1 MTKNQTSR
9 KSTSEKAN
17 TVGDMTLEEFT
28 RNVQI
33 IGIETAQEIFRL
45 VTRKRWPPAKIHR
58 RVMARMDKD
67 AAGRRARALKRKG
80 K

>member
-1 MTKNQTSR
+1 MTKNKTSR
-9 KSTSEKAN
+9 KGTKAN

-45 VTRKRWPPAKIHR
+45 ITKTKLPMNKIHR

-67 AAGRRARALKRKG
+67 AAVRRARALKRKG

>member
-1 MTKNQTSR
+1 MPKTKTPR
-9 KSTSEKAN
+9 KVTRTKASTA
-17 TVGDMTLEEFT
+17 GDMTLEEFT
-28 RNVQI
+28 RAVQT

-45 VTRKRWPPAKIHR
+45 VTEKKLSQAEIHR

-67 AAGRRARALKRKG
+67 AAVRRARALKG

>member
-1 MTKNQTSR
+1 MPKTKTPR
-9 KSTSEKAN
+9 KS

-45 VTRKRWPPAKIHR
+45 VTQTDWPVAKIHR

-67 AAGRRARALKRKG
+67 AAVRRARALKRTG

>member
-9 KSTSEKAN
+9 KGTKAN

-28 RNVQI
+28 RAVQI
-33 IGIETAQEIFRL
+33 IGIATTQEIIRL
-45 VTRKRWPPAKIHR
+45 VTKTKLSVNEVHR
-58 RVMARMDKD
+58 RVMARMDKE
-67 AAGRRARALKRKG
+67 AAVRRARALKRKG

>member
-9 KSTSEKAN
+9 KGTKAN

-33 IGIETAQEIFRL
+33 IGIATAQEIFRL

-58 RVMARMDKD
+58 HIMARMDKE
-67 AAGRRARALKRKG
+67 AAVRRARALKRKG

>member
-9 KSTSEKAN
+9 KGTKAN
-17 TVGDMTLEEFT
+17 PVNDMTLEEFT

-45 VTRKRWPPAKIHR
+45 ITKTKLPMNEIHR
-58 RVMARMDKD
+58 RVMARMDKE
-67 AAGRRARALKRKG
+67 ATVRRARALKRTG

>member
-1 MTKNQTSR
+1 MTKKQTSR
-9 KSTSEKAN
+9 KSTKAN

-45 VTRKRWPPAKIHR
+45 VTSTDWPMAKIHR
-58 RVMARMDKD
+58 RVMARMDKE
-67 AAGRRARALKRKG
+67 AAVRRARALKG

>member
-9 KSTSEKAN
+9 KGTKAN
-17 TVGDMTLEEFT
+17 TVNDMTLEEFT

-33 IGIETAQEIFRL
+33 IGIASAQEIFRL
-45 VTRKRWPPAKIHR
+45 VTRTDWPMAKIHR

-67 AAGRRARALKRKG
+67 AAVKRARALKRKG

>member
-9 KSTSEKAN
+9 KGTKAN

-28 RNVQI
+28 RAVQI
-33 IGIETAQEIFRL
+33 IGIATTQEIIRL
-45 VTRKRWPPAKIHR
+45 VTKTKLSVNEVHR
-58 RVMARMDKD
+58 RVMARMDKE
-67 AAGRRARALKRKG
+67 AAARRVRALKRTG

>member
-1 MTKNQTSR
+1 MTKKQTSR
-9 KSTSEKAN
+9 KSTKVN

-45 VTRKRWPPAKIHR
+45 ITSTDWPMEKIHR

-67 AAGRRARALKRKG
+67 AAVRRARTLKRKG

>member
-1 MTKNQTSR
+1 MTRKQTPR
-9 KSTSEKAN
+9 KGMMPN

-45 VTRKRWPPAKIHR
+45 VTRTKLPMNEIHR
-58 RVMARMDKD
+58 RVMARMDKG
-67 AAGRRARALKRKG
+67 AAMRRARALKG

>member
-1 MTKNQTSR
+1 MTRKQTPR
-9 KSTSEKAN
+9 KSTKAN

-28 RNVQI
+28 RNVHI

-45 VTRKRWPPAKIHR
+45 VTRTKLPMNEIHR
-58 RVMARMDKD
+58 RVMARMDKE
-67 AAGRRARALKRKG
+67 AAGRRARALKG

>member
-9 KSTSEKAN
+9 QGTKAN

-28 RNVQI
+28 RNVHI

-45 VTRKRWPPAKIHR
+45 VTRTDWPMEKIHR
-58 RVMARMDKD
+58 RVMARMDKE
-67 AAGRRARALKRKG
+67 AAVRRARALKRKG